1 MDETRKFWR
10 IGRVFLARL
19 LRVHGRDAP
28 ALLRQLADELEELER
43 DRNAEQH

>member
-10 IGRVFLARL
+10 VGRVFLARL

-28 ALLRQLADELEELER
+28 EVLRQLANELEALGRE
-43 DRNAEQH
+43 NGH

>member
-10 IGRVFLARL
+10 VGRVFLARL

-28 ALLRQLADELEELER
+28 AVLRQLADELEALER